1 MPVCAGVFSAEL
13 VGSLKSWWDVILA
26 FLRIAGPYWRSEP
39 RWRAVLLTVVLVGLT
54 VAQIG
59 VPVAINI
66 WILNL
71 FDALEKHAMARFSYL
86 LGLLLVIIIANVII
100 VNLHLRVKRRLQV
113 GWREWLTKRISDE
126 WMVSGRHYL
135 LTYIPGEHDNPDGRI
150 AEDVRLS
157 TEYAIDLAHTLLYD
171 ALLLISFTKILW
183 SLSEAPYLVFDD
195 VAIDL
200 PGYLVWIAVLYAG
213 IGTVIALTLGRFLV
227 RAVDRRQTS
236 EANFRFGLVHA
247 RENSL
252 GIALARGEA
261 VERKH
266 FLQLFQGA
274 REAYDRVTAAL
285 AHMFYFSSSW
295 SVLSQVFPTLI
306 MAPRYM
312 AGMISLGGLMQTA
325 QAFQQAVAALSWA
338 IDNLGKVADWRA
350 SVERIISLHES
361 IRHFDE
367 RIAPNVGAGIELVT
381 SDKPVLVFRDLSTAT
396 AKGDIE
402 ISGINAE
409 IHAGDRV
416 LVTGETG
423 AAANLMKAVAGLWP
437 WGRGRIELPVGANIF
452 FMPPRPYMPADK
464 LRNVVCYPVAPTE
477 RGEAAIHQALR
488 LSGLDE
494 LIPRL
499 DNAEKWDQA
508 LTADEQQRLG
518 FARLLLHRPDWIFLE
533 DATEALDPRGQLD
546 MITLLQREFP
556 AAAIVAIG
564 HSDALCRFETRRFVV
579 AREDGV
585 LAMHETRLPLEMARV
600 T

>member
-1 MPVCAGVFSAEL
+1 MTWSG
-13 VGSLKSWWDVILA
+13 VILR

-39 RWRAVLLTVVLVGLT
+39 RWRAILLTIVLVALT

-71 FDALEKHAMARFSYL
+71 FDALEKHAMDRFSYL
-86 LGLLLVIIIANVII
+86 LGLLLVIIIANVVI
-100 VNLHLRVKRRLQV
+100 VNFHLRVKRRLQV
-113 GWREWLTKRISDE
+113 GWREWLTQRIADE
-126 WMVSGRHYL
+126 WMVSGRHYM

-150 AEDVRLS
+150 AEDIRLS

-171 ALLLISFTKILW
+171 ILLLVSFTKILW
-183 SLSEAPYLVFDD
+183 SLSESPYLIFDD
-195 VAIDL
+195 LAIDV

-261 VERKH
+261 VERKN
-266 FLQLFQGA
+266 FRRLFQGA

-312 AGMISLGGLMQTA
+312 AGLISLGGLMQTA

-350 SVERIISLHES
+350 SVERIIGLHES
-361 IRHFDE
+361 IRHFDD
-367 RIAPNVGAGIELVT
+367 RLAPSDGAGIELIA
-381 SDKPVLVFRDLSTAT
+381 SDKPVLAFRDLSTTT
-396 AKGDIE
+396 ALGDVE

-409 IHAGDRV
+409 IHSGDRV

-437 WGRGRIELPVGANIF
+437 WGRGRIELPAAANIF
-452 FMPPRPYMPADK
+452 FMPPRPYMPADT
-464 LRNVVCYPVAPTE
+464 LRNVICYPVAATE
-477 RGEAAIHQALR
+477 RREEAIHEALR
-488 LSGLDE
+488 KVALDQLLARLDE
-494 LIPRL
+494 S
-499 DNAEKWDQA
+499 EKWDQA

-518 FARLLLHRPDWIFLE
+518 FARLLLHRPNWIFLE
-533 DATEALDPRGQLD
+533 DATEALDARGQLD
-546 MITLLQREFP
+546 MVTLLRREFP
-556 AAAIVAIG
+556 EAAIVAIG
-564 HSDALCRFETRRFVV
+564 HSDAMCRFETRRFVV
-579 AREDGV
+579 ARADGA
-585 LAMHETRLPLEMARV
+585 LAMRETPLPH
-600 T
+600 